1 MKQLLFSAL
10 IVTAVFT
17 SAGCKKKTDCDRSN
31 VGYLKFKNLTGSPLQ
46 ITANDAIPL
55 PCAQVGTGGHYLA
68 PYAECETTIP
78 ADQMYQIV
86 VKKENGTVYWEPE
99 VTVASCRTTILE
111 IR

>member
-1 MKQLLFSAL
+1 MKQFLYATLIITAAL
-10 IVTAVFT
+10 GA
-17 SAGCKKKTDCDRSN
+17 SCKKKTDCDRSN
-31 VGYLKFKNLTGSPLQ
+31 VGYLKFKNLTGMPLQ

-78 ADQMYQIV
+78 ADQMYKIV
-86 VKKENGTVYWEPE
+86 VKKENGDSYWEPE
-99 VTVASCRTTILE
+99 VSIASCRTTILE